1 MFQFYLYFADWNGK
15 FGYSLKN
22 PIDRLRK
29 GINGLNPVVYKLPL
43 DYNPFEK
50 FTIFYF
56 TGSEISGFKIEKK
69 LAEYSKNR
77 EDFYHVK
84 TTFPN
89 DYKCGTEVY
98 IGLTPEI
105 IIEFFE
111 SLKLVYKFEY
121 KTMKP
126 IDFVDEN
133 PRLRRKNRRI
143 NNAIINASRTII
155 KPTELQKTIIKSG
168 IDYFE
173 SDIDTDDEVKKS
185 GMLVL
190 PCGIGKT
197 YISLFICEILKQ
209 NRYKK
214 NFNVLI
220 GVPGII
226 NRDQFVK
233 SVKNIFPEKSNICT
247 NIGKFKPESEINVL
261 VICYASSYKV
271 LKSGFGKFDLVISDE
286 AHHIKLGSENKPV
299 KVGKGKYSAFGLIPY
314 TYRLFLTATPN
325 KSCDI
330 TIIYRIGFSEAID
343 RKIITNYRIMIIDM
357 PESERAKISHLFMP
371 GVVSAH
377 CEISAYTTLIAIKEN
392 KVNRCLIVANKKS
405 DADLINQY
413 INILKTEFRIP
424 VFNTALHSDMETGF
438 IKRGISD
445 FKEQKKSIIVSV
457 NMFNEG
463 IDLPECDGVVFADI
477 MKSSVRIVQT
487 ACRANRKYTENPEKI
502 ATYIIPALS
511 DKKKL
516 RNADYIIKSLTEIFE
531 EDKNVSDKIEAYRIN
546 SDTRLRSESEPVPV
560 STSSDIPITELSL
573 NLDKKL
579 MHRIRLIILEQTKS
593 RDRLFKFVK
602 NVMKDFQMDKK
613 IEIKTES
620 KYNKIKT
627 EFLDYIGC
635 RSLDY
640 KMDPEIVLEPEIY
653 FAGQWTN
660 WYDFLNIDT
669 SGYIKTV
676 EEWRKLVNA
685 EIGNKQL
692 SEHVYKKLVKK
703 YSLLPPD
710 PEEYFRKIMKCKFV
724 NLIDELNTDHLLD

>member
-1 MFQFYLYFADWNGK
+1 MFQFYLYFANWNGK
-15 FGYSLKN
+15 FGYSLRN
-22 PIDRLRK
+22 PIDRLHK
-29 GINGLNPVVYKLPL
+29 GINGLNPVDYKLPP
-43 DYNPFEK
+43 DYNPFNN
-50 FTIFYF
+50 FTIFQF

-69 LAEYSKNR
+69 LVEYSKNR

-84 TTFPN
+84 TTFPK

-98 IGLTPEI
+98 VGLTPEI

-111 SLKLVYKFEY
+111 SLKPVYKFEY

-126 IDFVDEN
+126 IDFVNNN
-133 PRLRRKNRRI
+133 PRWRRKNRRI
-143 NNAIINASRTII
+143 NNAIINASQTII

-168 IDYFE
+168 IDYF
-173 SDIDTDDEVKKS
+173 DDIGIDTKKS

-209 NRYKK
+209 NRSKK

-226 NRDQFVK
+226 NRDQFIK
-233 SVKNIFPEKSNICT
+233 SVKNIFLEKSNICT

-261 VICYASSYKV
+261 VICYASAYKV
-271 LKSGFGKFDLVISDE
+271 LESGFEKFDLVISDE
-286 AHHIKLGSENKPV
+286 AHHIKLGSEDKPV
-299 KVGKGKYSAFGLIPY
+299 KIGKGKYSAFGLIPY

-325 KSCDI
+325 KSCEI
-330 TIIYRIGFSEAID
+330 PVIYRIGFSEAID

-357 PESERAKISHLFMP
+357 PESERVKIAHLF
-371 GVVSAH
+371 GTTHSYTH

-413 INILKTEFRIP
+413 INILKTEFRIS

-487 ACRANRKYTENPEKI
+487 ACRANRKHTENPEKI

-546 SDTRLRSESEPVPV
+546 SDAGLRSESGPMPVPV
-560 STSSDIPITELSL
+560 PAELSL

-579 MHRIRLIILEQTKS
+579 MHRIRLIILEQTKN

-627 EFLDYIGC
+627 EFLDYINC
-635 RSLDY
+635 RSLDH
-640 KMDPEIVLEPEIY
+640 KIDPEIILEPETY

-669 SGYIKTV
+669 SRYVKTV

-685 EIGNKQL
+685 ETNIDQIDEKM
-692 SEHVYKKLVKK
+692 YKKLSKK
-703 YSLLPPD
+703 FHMLPPD
-710 PEEYFRKIMKCKFV
+710 PEEYFKKIVKCKFT
-724 NLIDELNTDHLLD
+724 NLISELCGDILFC